1 VRTLYLC
8 SLSLVPHPDP
18 PSFPTRRSSDLG
30 LNYSRAG
37 KGESAAQGANGRQSN
52 PVIVESPNGG
62 EYTLDHGMV
71 AIASITSCT
80 NTSNPSVMIGA
91 GLIARKAAELGLES
105 KPWVKTIC
113 APGSQVVDGYFRRAD
128 LW

>member
-1 VRTLYLC
+1 
-8 SLSLVPHPDP
+8 
-18 PSFPTRRSSDLG
+18 
-30 LNYSRAG
+30 
-37 KGESAAQGANGRQSN
+37 
-52 PVIVESPNGG
+52 
-62 EYTLDHGMV
+62 MV

-128 LW
+128 QIGRAHV

>member
-1 VRTLYLC
+1 
-8 SLSLVPHPDP
+8 
-18 PSFPTRRSSDLG
+18 
-30 LNYSRAG
+30 
-37 KGESAAQGANGRQSN
+37 QGANGRQSN

-91 GLIARKAAELGLES
+91 GLIARKAAELGLVP
-105 KPWVKTIC
+105 KTWVTTIC
-113 APGSQVVDGYFRRAD
+113 AHGSQVVDCYFRRAD
-128 LW
+128 LCTALGAMGFYLSGSGCTTCICNTGSLPD